1 MARNEYFTRARR
13 PFWHEMNTLQGRRG
27 HSAIK
32 CIFYEGAAAIIARNE
47 YFAREI
53 EVAACKALLYSFPG
67 SWVPHVA
74 VHFGVLQN
82 DGTKCVVY
90 TALSAS
96 LVILY
101 WFLQ

>member
-67 SWVPHVA
+67 SWVPHV
-74 VHFGVLQN
+74 FCSTLWG
-82 DGTKCVVY
+82 GPKIEGGRVY
-90 TALSAS
+90 
-96 LVILY
+96 INKK
-101 WFLQ
+101 QR